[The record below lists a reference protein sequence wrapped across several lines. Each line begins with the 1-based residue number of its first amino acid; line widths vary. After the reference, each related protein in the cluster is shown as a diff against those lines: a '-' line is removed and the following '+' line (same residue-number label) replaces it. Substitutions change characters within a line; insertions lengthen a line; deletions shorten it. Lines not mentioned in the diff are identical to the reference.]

1 MFERLIA
8 VLAEYIS
15 VDAKKI
21 DTDSSLR
28 MDLGLNSLDLVNL
41 AVSVENEFG
50 VDISDRD
57 LSIMKTVGDML
68 YHLEHADR

>member
-57 LSIMKTVGDML
+57 LSRMKTVGDML
-68 YHLEHADR
+68 YHLEHAGR

>member
-1 MFERLIA
+1 MQERLLA
-8 VLAEYIS
+8 VLGEYVT
-15 VDAKKI
+15 VDLKKI
-21 DTDSSLR
+21 NKDSSLR

-50 VDISDRD
+50 VDIPDRD

-68 YHLEHADR
+68 RHLENADR

>member
-68 YHLEHADR
+68 YHLEHAGR